1 MRLIPT
7 RFVKEGMYLAQAL
20 NDIDNRVLL
29 QKGVQLNENLVKKIE
44 ENGVYSI
51 YICDEYSNDDVV
63 EELISPRLRNTAIKT
78 IKDTFGNLNKYMN
91 QNSNTMAAKRLQ
103 QTGEKNIGVLNKV
116 SKDIVEEM
124 LASQNVVINL
134 VDIKS
139 MDNYTYQHSVNV
151 AVLSLIL
158 GMEMG
163 FNKNELYDLC
173 IGAMLHDVGKAFIPK
188 EILLKKEPLTE
199 EEFKIVKEHSQKGY
213 DYLKEIYELNAN
225 IKLIVYQHHEKLD
238 GTGYPNGYQ
247 EDKINKLAK
256 IVAITDTYDVMVS
269 DKPYRKA
276 IPPNEAIE
284 FIMGSAGRYFDF
296 HMVKLFAKK
305 VIPYPV
311 GSMVKLSNGEIGVV
325 EEIQSQFPL
334 RPKIKVVKQRAV
346 TVEMKVIDLM
356 QETNLVIEG
365 LIYEIPNANVPRK
378 MGDINSF
385 KNVIE

>member
-7 RFVKEGMYLAQAL
+7 RFVKEGMYLAQTL
-20 NDIDNRVLL
+20 NDINNRVLL
-29 QKGVQLNENLVKKIE
+29 QKGVELNENLVKKIE

-51 YICDEYSNDDVV
+51 YVYDEYSNDDI
-63 EELISPRLRNTAIKT
+63 EDLISPRLRNTAIKT
-78 IKDTFGNLNKYMN
+78 IKDTFDNLNKYMN
-91 QNSNTMAAKRLQ
+91 QNNKTAAKRFQ
-103 QTGEKNIGVLNKV
+103 KTGENNIRSLNKV
-116 SKDIVEEM
+116 SKEIVEEM
-124 LASQNVVINL
+124 LASQNVLINL

-139 MDNYTYQHSVNV
+139 IDRYTYQHSVNV

-158 GMEMG
+158 GIEIG
-163 FNKNELYDLC
+163 LNKNELYDLC
-173 IGAMLHDVGKAFIPK
+173 IGAMLHDVGKAFVPK
-188 EILLKKEPLTE
+188 EILLKKDKLTE
-199 EEFKIVKEHSQKGY
+199 EEFKIVKEHSKKGY
-213 DYLKEIYELNAN
+213 DYLKENYELNAN
-225 IKLIVYQHHEKLD
+225 IKLIAYQHHEKLD
-238 GTGYPNGYQ
+238 GTGYPNGYK

-256 IVAITDTYDVMVS
+256 IVAITDTYDAMIS

-325 EEIQSQFPL
+325 EEIKPEFSL
-334 RPKIKVVKQRAV
+334 RPKVKVVKQKAV
-346 TVEMKVIDLM
+346 TVEMKLVDLM
-356 QETNLVIEG
+356 KETNLVIEG

-378 MGDINSF
+378 MGEINSF
-385 KNVIE
+385 KNVKGS